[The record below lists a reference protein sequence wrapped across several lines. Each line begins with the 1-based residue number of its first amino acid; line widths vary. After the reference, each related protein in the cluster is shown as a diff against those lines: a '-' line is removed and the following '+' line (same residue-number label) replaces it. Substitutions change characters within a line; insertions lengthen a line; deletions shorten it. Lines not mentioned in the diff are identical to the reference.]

1 MEIYFKRNEKPRR
14 GFRGAEAPDTIY
26 PSKNIF
32 IIINLYF
39 RKNIFLIKSLKGLM
53 EIYFKR
59 NEKPRRGFRG
69 AEAPDTIDPSKNL
82 LTL

>member
-1 MEIYFKRNEKPRR
+1 MEIYFKRNEKPLW

-26 PSKNIF
+26 PSKKIF

-59 NEKPRRGFRG
+59 NE
-69 AEAPDTIDPSKNL
+69 TIDPSKNI

>member
-32 IIINLYF
+32 IIINFILGTL
-39 RKNIFLIKSLKGLM
+39 FLNKK
-53 EIYFKR
+53 FKR
-59 NEKPRRGFRG
+59 VNG
-69 AEAPDTIDPSKNL
+69 NL
-82 LTL
+82 F

>member
-59 NEKPRRGFRG
+59 NKL
-69 AEAPDTIDPSKNL
+69 IYPSKNIFIIINL
-82 LTL
+82 YFRKFIF